1 MKAAGVPVTVAA
13 SKAEPI
19 QTLVGDKDPGE
30 TLEPNLTLDEVDPEG
45 YDVLVIPGGT
55 INADALRLD
64 KSAVSLVS
72 VFASAGKT
80 VAAIC
85 HGPWLLAEAD
95 VARGKTA
102 TSYPSLSTDLRNAGA
117 TWVDEEPQ
125 DVRGQRVDAA
135 DVAHA

>member
-1 MKAAGVPVTVAA
+1 M
-13 SKAEPI
+13 
-19 QTLVGDKDPGE
+19 GDKDPGE